1 MEYLCLTESKHYTLF
16 GILPGKDWIIDLGPE
31 GGKNGGELLFQGL
44 PEDLIQCERSLTGKY
59 LASLL

>member
-1 MEYLCLTESKHYTLF
+1 M
-16 GILPGKDWIIDLGPE
+16 GKDWIIDLGPE

-44 PEDLIQCERSLTGKY
+44 PEDLIQCERSLTRKY

>member
-1 MEYLCLTESKHYTLF
+1 MEKDRIIIRF
-16 GILPGKDWIIDLGPE
+16 ADWIIDLGPE